1 MSLTALGYGQVAPQ
15 EIVVKKILIVDDEE
29 DICQVVQASLEEFGG
44 WQTVLAHSGQAG
56 LAIAQAEHPDAIL
69 LDVSMPE
76 MNGFEMFAQLQSR
89 PSTQNIPVIL
99 LTSKVLARDRKQFA
113 DLSIAGVITKP
124 FNPLT
129 IWQQVAALLAW

>member
-1 MSLTALGYGQVAPQ
+1 M
-15 EIVVKKILIVDDEE
+15 KRILIVDDEE

-56 LAIAQAEHPDAIL
+56 LTIAQAEHPDAIL

-76 MNGFEMFAQLQSR
+76 MDGFEMFEKLQNNSA
-89 PSTQNIPVIL
+89 TQSIPVIL
-99 LTSKVLARDRKQFA
+99 LTSKVLARDRKRFVNLA
-113 DLSIAGVITKP
+113 IAGVITKP

-129 IWQQVAALLAW
+129 IWQQVADLLGWSV